1 VIFYEPKNR
10 GCAADFFLKGQ
21 DNSMVGGF
29 IFFSFFFLHFKC
41 FVRVGREP
49 KRASFRPRIVGYIT
63 HCLTRHTL
71 D

>member
-29 IFFSFFFLHFKC
+29 IFFSFFFYISNVL
-41 FVRVGREP
+41 FVWGVNPKGQVSGRGLWDI
-49 KRASFRPRIVGYIT
+49 SHIV
-63 HCLTRHTL
+63 
-71 D
+71 